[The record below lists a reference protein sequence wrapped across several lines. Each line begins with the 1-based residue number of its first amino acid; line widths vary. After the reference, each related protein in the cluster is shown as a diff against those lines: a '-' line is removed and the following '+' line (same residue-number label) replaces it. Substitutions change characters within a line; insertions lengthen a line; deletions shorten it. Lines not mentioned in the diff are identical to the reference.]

1 MAVAGLAEQERVR
14 SICARGFGI
23 PTLVLHGEDDGLV
36 PASASE
42 ILATAPLVERRTY
55 PGLRHEL
62 HNEPEGPSVIDD
74 IVAWLAERT
83 AGAPGGYTGRID
95 EVRLPAAGSTAGS

>member
-1 MAVAGLAEQERVR
+1 M
-14 SICARGFGI
+14 
-23 PTLVLHGEDDGLV
+23 LHGEDDGLV

-62 HNEPEGPSVIDD
+62 HNEPEGPSILDD
-74 IVAWLAERT
+74 IVAWLSERS
-83 AGAPGGYTGRID
+83 AGAPGEHAGRTD
-95 EVRLPAAGSTAGS
+95 EVRRPEAGSMLGS

>member
-1 MAVAGLAEQERVR
+1 MKVSTARLAVAALAEQERVR
-14 SICARGFGI
+14 AACARGFGM

-36 PASASE
+36 PVSASE

-62 HNEPEGPSVIDD
+62 HNEPEGPSIIDE
-74 IVAWLAERT
+74 IVAWLAERA
-83 AGAPGGYTGRID
+83 AGASREHAGRID
-95 EVRLPAAGSTAGS
+95 